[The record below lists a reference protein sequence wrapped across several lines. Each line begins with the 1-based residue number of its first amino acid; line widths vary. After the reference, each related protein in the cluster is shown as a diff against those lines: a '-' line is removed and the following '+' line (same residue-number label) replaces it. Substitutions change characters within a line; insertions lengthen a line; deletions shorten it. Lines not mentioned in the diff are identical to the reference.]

1 MRNRYLRS
9 HINCEQNSEKE
20 RKQEDGRRFMLDLI
34 CELSEKQLLFI
45 YFSSFHTTK
54 IRKRTKN
61 KNKLELGCHLEI
73 TKY

>member
-1 MRNRYLRS
+1 
-9 HINCEQNSEKE
+9 
-20 RKQEDGRRFMLDLI
+20 MLDLI

-45 YFSSFHTTK
+45 YFSSLNTTK